1 MYKSRSMSWHC
12 GDCLANWGILDAVNR
27 PSAKN
32 FVPAV
37 LGVDAASHV
46 AEVAPAL
53 VAAVRR

>member
-1 MYKSRSMSWHC
+1 MSWHC
-12 GDCLANWGILDAVNR
+12 GVCSTNGGVLDVVNR